1 MEEIINEAVTDNN
14 TNIERNI
21 VAAIDIGTTKI
32 VAIVGEKMSDGK
44 LKILGMGTSPSNGV
58 KRGVVQ
64 NIQMTVQAITAA
76 VKIAEEQSG
85 YKFKDVFV
93 GIAGQH
99 IRSTEQ
105 SHQIPRSDFE
115 SEITHSDIDKLK
127 EVMYSMPVEPGE
139 EIIHVVPKSF
149 IVDNEFGV
157 EPLGMCGKLL
167 VGTYH
172 IVIGQVTSANDIKRC
187 IERVNIST
195 RDLILEPLASAH
207 AVLTEEEKEVGV
219 ALVDIGG
226 GTTDIAVYK
235 DNRIV
240 HTAVIP
246 FGGDVITKD
255 IKEAYNIVEK
265 SAEKLKVL
273 KGSALTDVIKPNEY
287 VSIEGINGRPAKE
300 ISVRNLAYIINCRMD
315 EIVDRLFL
323 EISNHIEIE
332 KLGAGIVLTGGGA
345 LLKNITQFIAY
356 KTGLDIRIG
365 LPNQLLFTDLDTT
378 LNKTKYATAIGL
390 IMGGF
395 DIINENE
402 KRLSFEELSLN
413 KKETQEK
420 EEIIEEKKEEII
432 EPKKPKVPFGERLK
446 KTFISVFTEE
456 DEDKELE

>member
-1 MEEIINEAVTDNN
+1 MKSETTTDVE
-14 TNIERNI
+14 TNVDRNI

-32 VAIVGEKMSDGK
+32 VAIVGEKLSDGK
-44 LKILGMGTSPSNGV
+44 LKILGMGSSPSTGV

-64 NIQMTVQAITAA
+64 NIQKTVQSISTA
-76 VKIAEEQSG
+76 VGIAEEQSG
-85 YKFKDVFV
+85 LKLKEAFV

-105 SHQIPRSDFE
+105 SHQFPRTDFE
-115 SEITHSDIDKLK
+115 AEITHVDIDKLK

-149 IVDNEFGV
+149 IVDDEFGV

-167 VGTYH
+167 VGTFH
-172 IVIGQVTSANDIKRC
+172 IVIGQVTSANNIKRC
-187 IERVNIST
+187 IERVNIT
-195 RDLILEPLASAH
+195 TKDLILEPLASAN
-207 AVLTEEEKEVGV
+207 AVLTDEEKEVGV

-255 IKEAYNIVEK
+255 IKEAYNIVER
-265 SAEKLKVL
+265 SAEKLKIL
-273 KGSALTDVIKPNEY
+273 KGSALTDIIKPNEY

-300 ISVRNLAYIINCRMD
+300 ISVRNLAYIINCRID
-315 EIVDRLFL
+315 EIIDRLFL
-323 EISNHIEIE
+323 EITRHIDTD

-345 LLKNITQFIAY
+345 LLKNLKQFIAF

-365 LPNQLLFTDLDTT
+365 SPNKLLISDLDDD

-390 IMGGF
+390 LIGGF
-395 DIINENE
+395 ELMNETE
-402 KRLSFEELSLN
+402 KRTTFEEFVLN
-413 KKETQEK
+413 K
-420 EEIIEEKKEEII
+420 EEEVIAEKKEEE
-432 EPKKPKVPFGERLK
+432 EPIKEEVIDNRPKISIGAKLK
-446 KTFISVFTEE
+446 NTFISVFTEE
-456 DEDKELE
+456 NEDKELN

>member
-1 MEEIINEAVTDNN
+1 MEEIINDMPTDSKEKN
-14 TNIERNI
+14 EKNI
-21 VAAIDIGTTKI
+21 VFAIDIGTTKI
-32 VAIVGEKMSDGK
+32 VAIVGEKMKDGK
-44 LKILGMGTSPSNGV
+44 LKILGMGTSPSTGV

-64 NIQMTVQAITAA
+64 NIQMTVQSITTA
-76 VKIAEEQSG
+76 VNQAEEQSG
-85 YKFKDVFV
+85 HKFKDVFV

-187 IERVNIST
+187 IERVGIAT

-207 AVLTEEEKEVGV
+207 AVLTDEEKEVGV

-226 GTTDIAVYK
+226 GTTDIAIYN

-265 SAEKLKVL
+265 SAEQLKLL
-273 KGSALTDVIKPNEY
+273 KGSALSSVIKPNEY

-300 ISVRNLAYIINCRMD
+300 ISVRNLAYIINCRID

-323 EISNHIEIE
+323 EISSHIDIE

-365 LPNQLLFTDLDTT
+365 LPNQLLFTDLDED
-378 LNKTKYATAIGL
+378 LIKTKYATAIGL

-395 DIINENE
+395 DIINETE
-402 KRLSFEELSLN
+402 KRLTFKELTLN
-413 KKETQEK
+413 KKEP
-420 EEIIEEKKEEII
+420 EIIEEKEEDKKIVT
-432 EPKKPKVPFGERLK
+432 KKPKVAFSEILK
-446 KTFISVFTEE
+446 KTFISVFTEP
-456 DEDKELE
+456 DEDKELK

>member
-1 MEEIINEAVTDNN
+1 MEENLQGGADN
-14 TNIERNI
+14 NIERNI

-32 VAIVGEKMSDGK
+32 VAIVGEKMEDGK
-44 LKILGMGTSPSNGV
+44 LKILGMGTSPSTGV

-64 NIQMTVQAITAA
+64 NIQMTVQSITSA
-76 VKIAEEQSG
+76 VNIAEEQSG

-187 IERVNIST
+187 IERVDIST

-207 AVLTEEEKEVGV
+207 AVLTDEEKEVGV

-273 KGSALTDVIKPNEY
+273 KGSALSDVIKPNEY

-323 EISNHIEIE
+323 EISNHIDIE

-365 LPNQLLFTDLDTT
+365 LPNQLLFTDLDKT

-402 KRLSFEELSLN
+402 KRLTFEELTLN
-413 KKETQEK
+413 RKAPEPI
-420 EEIIEEKKEEII
+420 EEVEEEKKEEVVN
-432 EPKKPKVPFGERLK
+432 KKPKVPFGERLK
-446 KTFISVFTEE
+446 KTFINVFTEE

>member
-1 MEEIINEAVTDNN
+1 MEDKRKEEINSSVEQNN
-14 TNIERNI
+14 RNI
-21 VAAIDIGTTKI
+21 IAAIDIGTTKI
-32 VAIVGEKMSDGK
+32 VAIIGEKLNDGK
-44 LKILGMGTSPSNGV
+44 LKILGMGSSPSTGV

-64 NIQMTVQAITAA
+64 NIQKTVQSIADA
-76 VKIAEEQSG
+76 VNIAQEQSG
-85 YKFKDVFV
+85 LKLKEVFV

-99 IRSTEQ
+99 IRSIEG
-105 SHQIPRSDFE
+105 SHQIPRTDFE
-115 SEITHSDIDKLK
+115 SEITQMDINKLK

-149 IVDNEFGV
+149 MVDDEFDV

-167 VGTYH
+167 SGTFH
-172 IVIGQVTSANDIKRC
+172 IVIGQVTSANNIKRC
-187 IERVNIST
+187 IEKVNIST
-195 RDLILEPLASAH
+195 KNLILEPLASAH

-226 GTTDIAVYK
+226 GTTDVAVYH
-235 DNRIV
+235 NNNIV

-255 IKEAYNIVEK
+255 IKEAYSIIEK
-265 SAEKLKVL
+265 SAEKLKIL
-273 KGSALTDVIKPNEY
+273 KGSALTDIIKPNEY

-300 ISVRNLAYIINCRMD
+300 ISVRNLAYIINCRID

-323 EISNHIEIE
+323 EIKREIDIE

-365 LPNQLLFTDLDTT
+365 LPNKLLISDLNKD

-390 IMGGF
+390 LMSGF
-395 DIINENE
+395 DIIENNTE
-402 KRLSFEELSLN
+402 QN
-413 KKETQEK
+413 NIETIFTEK
-420 EEIIEEKKEEII
+420 EEKEEKLKDETKE
-432 EPKKPKVPFGERLK
+432 
-446 KTFISVFTEE
+446 
-456 DEDKELE
+456 KELEKEQISVANKVKNMFIKVFSEDTEDEELN